1 MTPKSDGALGS
12 FICSET
18 FQQYLGNFSTKSFIF
33 WQRWGGGGGV
43 GEEQLFF
50 SWLMWDNCAYFNC
63 DQLAIADKETKIN
76 VVFVKYI

>member
-1 MTPKSDGALGS
+1 MLLEVSYVQRLFGNILGTS
-12 FICSET
+12 
-18 FQQYLGNFSTKSFIF
+18 QPNLLFSG
-33 WQRWGGGGGV
+33 RGGGVGGGV

-63 DQLAIADKETKIN
+63 DQLAMADKETKIN

>member
-1 MTPKSDGALGS
+1 MLLEVSYVQRLFSNILGTS
-12 FICSET
+12 QPNLLFT
-18 FQQYLGNFSTKSFIF
+18 G
-33 WQRWGGGGGV
+33 RGGGGGGGV